1 MFYAM
6 YPEFWIFCEK
16 KLKIL
21 DILEILK
28 ISILLIFFGN
38 LGKITSY
45 NFQSWRQIM
54 TLGGVYDNERG
65 TCNIVLTFS

>member
-1 MFYAM
+1 M
-6 YPEFWIFCEK
+6 YPEFRIFREK
-16 KLKIL
+16 IKNFGFF
-21 DILEILK
+21 LEILK

-65 TCNIVLTFS
+65 TCSIVLTFS